1 MGIRDDP
8 RWIEYCENTDRPS
21 LRGFVDW
28 TSKQHVEES
37 SQIHQHQQLTFEE
50 ETLIIEERRGK

>member
-8 RWIEYCENTDRPS
+8 RWIEYNEETDKSS

-28 TSKQHVEES
+28 TNKKYAEES
-37 SQIHQHQQLTFEE
+37 SQIHQHEHLTFEK
-50 ETLIIEERRGK
+50 RH